1 MGTAAE
7 FLPCLT
13 CDIGL
18 AAAESL
24 WCGVSANS
32 GYTNIPFPVPSV
44 QKIIFI
50 SGGGVAKT
58 GSTPEVWIGMTRFG
72 NILPISFNGTLS
84 ITFAELYHQPRMR
97 WRSLVHWRIA
107 FIGKPFKLQEE
118 VTRKLQIGGGAFY
131 SHNSS
136 PDMFNQ
142 KGEDRGGKSS
152 IKLPCGNGK
161 KTFIEI
167 HGIGNKLTSPQPS
180 LVWNF
185 DALAFRSCVCTY

>member
-1 MGTAAE
+1 MGTAVE

-13 CDIGL
+13 YDTGL
-18 AAAESL
+18 AAVESL

-32 GYTNIPFPVPSV
+32 GFIIYIPFPVPSV

-97 WRSLVHWRIA
+97 
-107 FIGKPFKLQEE
+107 
-118 VTRKLQIGGGAFY
+118 
-131 SHNSS
+131 
-136 PDMFNQ
+136 
-142 KGEDRGGKSS
+142 
-152 IKLPCGNGK
+152 
-161 KTFIEI
+161 
-167 HGIGNKLTSPQPS
+167 
-180 LVWNF
+180 
-185 DALAFRSCVCTY
+185 

>member
-1 MGTAAE
+1 M
-7 FLPCLT
+7 
-13 CDIGL
+13 
-18 AAAESL
+18 
-24 WCGVSANS
+24 
-32 GYTNIPFPVPSV
+32 
-44 QKIIFI
+44 
-50 SGGGVAKT
+50 
-58 GSTPEVWIGMTRFG
+58 
-72 NILPISFNGTLS
+72 
-84 ITFAELYHQPRMR
+84 
-97 WRSLVHWRIA
+97 
-107 FIGKPFKLQEE
+107 
-118 VTRKLQIGGGAFY
+118 TRKLQIGGGAFY

>member
-1 MGTAAE
+1 MGTAVE

-13 CDIGL
+13 YDIGL

-84 ITFAELYHQPRMR
+84 ITFAEVVPATKNEMEIIS
-97 WRSLVHWRIA
+97 SLKNSFH
-107 FIGKPFKLQEE
+107 
-118 VTRKLQIGGGAFY
+118 RKTI
-131 SHNSS
+131 
-136 PDMFNQ
+136 
-142 KGEDRGGKSS
+142 
-152 IKLPCGNGK
+152 
-161 KTFIEI
+161 
-167 HGIGNKLTSPQPS
+167 
-180 LVWNF
+180 
-185 DALAFRSCVCTY
+185 